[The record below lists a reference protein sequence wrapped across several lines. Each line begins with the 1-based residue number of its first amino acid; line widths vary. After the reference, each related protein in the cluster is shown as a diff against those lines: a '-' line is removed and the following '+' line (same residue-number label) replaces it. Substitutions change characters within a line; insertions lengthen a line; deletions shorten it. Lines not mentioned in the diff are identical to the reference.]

1 MVVLRLR
8 GVNKGKSVI
17 SLVLRRRSESGGL
30 CGGRGGV
37 SGLHAVRGEH
47 ACNLWFG

>member
-8 GVNKGKSVI
+8 EVIKSKSVI
-17 SLVLRRRSESGGL
+17 SYVLRRTEGS
-30 CGGRGGV
+30 CGRGV
-37 SGLHAVRGEH
+37 SGLHAVREH